1 MKAVRVVLT
10 CRARVLSGNVLHPCL
25 CLLQV
30 LGCAVELPDVS
41 CRRLLEQLIG
51 LFTFYQGPVH
61 GAYTVTRDWGHGDT
75 VTRDPVTMDWGHGDF
90 WGRFQHFPWCP
101 SSAVFPCVALLL
113 ARVTHIQEVGPG
125 KVSRSFPPPHCSEV
139 LWGSAKPFPDVHSEQ
154 FSLSIVSQ
162 LFLTLSWQALSH
174 MDCMSHPECVDAV
187 Q

>member
-1 MKAVRVVLT
+1 MPGLLCGYVCISFSRDCDPGGEVCLHGVACPCVKAMRVVLT

-90 WGRFQHFPWCP
+90 GGDSNP
-101 SSAVFPCVALLL
+101 SRGVPAL
-113 ARVTHIQEVGPG
+113 Q
-125 KVSRSFPPPHCSEV
+125 CSLV
-139 LWGSAKPFPDVHSEQ
+139 LPS
-154 FSLSIVSQ
+154 
-162 LFLTLSWQALSH
+162 
-174 MDCMSHPECVDAV
+174 C
-187 Q
+187 

>member
-1 MKAVRVVLT
+1 MPGLLCGYVCISFSRDCDPRGEVCLHGVARPCVKAMRVVLT

-125 KVSRSFPPPHCSEV
+125 KVSRSFPPP
-139 LWGSAKPFPDVHSEQ
+139 
-154 FSLSIVSQ
+154 
-162 LFLTLSWQALSH
+162 TLLRGPVGL
-174 MDCMSHPECVDAV
+174 C
-187 Q
+187 